1 MEGLDRTWYDTEG
14 EQQITFRNIDPGK
27 YIFRVKARLKNGEWD
42 EKNTASIHIVIN
54 PPIWATWYAKSLY
67 TLLIL
72 CIIYLIFRSYK
83 KRLLLKSSLKV
94 EKNSLE
100 MEKRNR
106 QKEQELHNERLRFYT
121 NIAHELRTPLTLII
135 GPLEDLKDNKG
146 IPAAFRTKI
155 QTYTAV
161 PCNCSILS
169 TN

>member
-1 MEGLDRTWYDTEG
+1 M
-14 EQQITFRNIDPGK
+14 
-27 YIFRVKARLKNGEWD
+27 
-42 EKNTASIHIVIN
+42 
-54 PPIWATWYAKSLY
+54 
-67 TLLIL
+67 
-72 CIIYLIFRSYK
+72 
-83 KRLLLKSSLKV
+83 

-146 IPAAFRTKI
+146 IPAAFRTKYRP
-155 QTYTAV
+155 YTAV

>member
-1 MEGLDRTWYDTEG
+1 M
-14 EQQITFRNIDPGK
+14 K
-27 YIFRVKARLKNGEWD
+27 
-42 EKNTASIHIVIN
+42 KNTASIHIVIN

-135 GPLEDLKDNKG
+135 GPLEDLR
-146 IPAAFRTKI
+146 ITKAYPPLSV
-155 QTYTAV
+155 QKYRPYTAV